1 MLLYNCK
8 HDDIYIDAI
17 CPTHIITNH
26 VDAFSIS
33 TNVHSMPM
41 TTAIIIVY
49 YKYKYIY
56 ICTHACEF
64 SGEIPQIQTVGRTY
78 MHTYIIH
85 TEIHSAQTSTNQYMP
100 VLYIRILHTYVYIYI
115 YTYAC
120 LTRGCTP
127 ACPFLKGKRTNNL
140 FLGCPFFRQTHMH
153 MHVNII
159 IMSVGYIRI
168 QPFQDTLLSPQH
180 WQPSQPPTL
189 PSAPIMAP
197 HGYQQSLSFIAL
209 EAWH

>member
-1 MLLYNCK
+1 MHARMWIFRWNSTDTDSRTNI
-8 HDDIYIDAI
+8 HAYIHHTYRD
-17 CPTHIITNH
+17 TL
-26 VDAFSIS
+26 S
-33 TNVHSMPM
+33 TDQHKPVHAS
-41 TTAIIIVY
+41 
-49 YKYKYIY
+49 
-56 ICTHACEF
+56 
-64 SGEIPQIQTVGRTY
+64 TV
-78 MHTYIIH
+78 HTYIAHIC
-85 TEIHSAQTSTNQYMP
+85 
-100 VLYIRILHTYVYIYI
+100 IYI

>member
-1 MLLYNCK
+1 MNFQVKFHRYRQS
-8 HDDIYIDAI
+8 D
-17 CPTHIITNH
+17 
-26 VDAFSIS
+26 
-33 TNVHSMPM
+33 
-41 TTAIIIVY
+41 
-49 YKYKYIY
+49 
-56 ICTHACEF
+56 E
-64 SGEIPQIQTVGRTY
+64 
-78 MHTYIIH
+78 HTCIH
-85 TEIHSAQTSTNQYMP
+85 TSYIQRYDQHRPAQTSTCQ
-100 VLYIRILHTYVYIYI
+100 HCTYVYCTHMYIYI

-197 HGYQQSLSFIAL
+197 HGYQPTKS
-209 EAWH
+209 